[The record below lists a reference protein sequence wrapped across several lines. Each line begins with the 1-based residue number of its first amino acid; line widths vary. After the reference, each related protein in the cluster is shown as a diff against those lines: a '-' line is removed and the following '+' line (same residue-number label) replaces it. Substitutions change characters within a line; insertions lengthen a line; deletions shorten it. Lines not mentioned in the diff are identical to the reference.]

1 MYLKLNGVEICC
13 DGTQRWCDL
22 LEKLPDGGAG
32 ALGVCIQGR
41 TYSLAAPV
49 EEYAYAR
56 ILTLADEEGRRI
68 YERSLQFL
76 FLTAMHRLYPQARV
90 RIQHS
95 FGAGIY
101 IDVTNLSVTEEMLAA
116 VDAQMRRM
124 AELDLPIV
132 RLDMST
138 AGAAKY
144 FGETGQTDRL
154 RILGYREFKHFTM
167 YALEGYEDYFYGEMV
182 PSAGYVGVFE
192 LVKYAPGLVLMQ
204 PDTANPGRVAP
215 FKDLPKLMKTYAESA
230 EWMAILGCEN
240 AADLN
245 EMVVNR
251 RLREFIRVNEA
262 LQEQKIGKI
271 AQQFI
276 DSGARVMLIAGPSS
290 SGKTTFA
297 HRLSIA
303 LKVHG
308 LRPVKLS
315 LDDYYRNRD
324 SLPLEPDGTIDLE
337 RLDTLDVELLC
348 EHLPKLLAGE
358 TVQVPEYDF
367 KSGMRM
373 EHTHPMCVE
382 KGQPII
388 IEGIHGLNDELT
400 RSVPREMKF
409 KIYISALTMLN
420 LDDHNRIRTTD
431 ARLLRRIVRDNLFR
445 GTLPEKTMAMW
456 ESVRRG
462 EENYIFP
469 FQEEADAMFNSALA
483 YELPIMKIHAYPLL
497 CAVQPESPYYTLARR
512 LVKFLNYIQVADV
525 EDEIPVNSILR
536 EFIGG
541 CCFYRESD

>member
-1 MYLKLNGVEICC
+1 MYLKLNGIEMCC
-13 DGTQRWCDL
+13 DGTERWCDL
-22 LEKLPDGGAG
+22 LERLPDKGAG

-41 TYSLAAPV
+41 TYSLAASV

-76 FLTAMHRLYPQARV
+76 FLAAMHRLYPQARV

-101 IDVTNLSVTEEMLAA
+101 IDVTDLIVTEEMLTA
-116 VDAQMRRM
+116 VDAEMRRM
-124 AELDLPIV
+124 VAMDLPIA

-144 FGETGQTDRL
+144 FEETGQKNRL

-182 PSAGYVGVFE
+182 PSTGYVGVFE

-204 PDTANPGRVAP
+204 PSAANPAQVAP

-230 EWMAILGCEN
+230 EWMSILGCEN

-245 EMVVNR
+245 DMVVDR

-262 LQEQKIGKI
+262 LQEQKIGRI
-271 AQQFI
+271 AEQFI
-276 DSGARVMLIAGPSS
+276 ESGARVMLIAGPSS

-303 LKVHG
+303 LRVHG

-324 SLPLEPDGTIDLE
+324 SLPVEEDGSLDLE

-348 EHLPKLLAGE
+348 EHLPRLLAGE
-358 TVQVPEYDF
+358 TVQIPEYDF
-367 KSGMRM
+367 KTGMRM
-373 EHTHPMCVE
+373 EHTHPLQVE
-382 KGQPII
+382 
-388 IEGIHGLNDELT
+388 
-400 RSVPREMKF
+400 
-409 KIYISALTMLN
+409 
-420 LDDHNRIRTTD
+420 
-431 ARLLRRIVRDNLFR
+431 
-445 GTLPEKTMAMW
+445 
-456 ESVRRG
+456 
-462 EENYIFP
+462 
-469 FQEEADAMFNSALA
+469 
-483 YELPIMKIHAYPLL
+483 
-497 CAVQPESPYYTLARR
+497 
-512 LVKFLNYIQVADV
+512 
-525 EDEIPVNSILR
+525 
-536 EFIGG
+536 
-541 CCFYRESD
+541 